1 MKRLPIIVLLPLFL
15 LACAGLTVSTPTV
28 PAPPAPTQPAV
39 TSTAAALPQTPTA
52 VPPIATPAP
61 SSAPTLPPASP
72 TPLPQTFPP
81 DSDAYTLRLVA
92 QGFDKPVY
100 VTHAGD
106 GSGRLF
112 VVEQGGMIRIIRDGA
127 ILPQAF
133 LDLTGIAVDNTFE
146 RGLLGLAFH
155 PRYAENGQ
163 FFVNYTD
170 SNGDTAVVR
179 YTTSADDPNRADPQS
194 AQIVL
199 QVEQPYS
206 NHNGGD
212 IVFGPDGYLYIGMG
226 DGGSAGDPRGNGQ
239 SLTTLLGKML
249 RLDAVS
255 PRSDGVDGGEPY
267 AIPPDN
273 PFAGRST
280 TRPEI
285 WAYGLRNPWRFSF
298 DRATG
303 DLYIADVG
311 QNAYEEVN
319 FQPAGSPGGENYGWD
334 LMEGLH
340 PFEGQP
346 SDALTLPVAEYA
358 QSEGG
363 CSVTGG
369 YVYRG
374 QALPELQGVYFF
386 GDYCSGLVWALHR
399 TADGAWERALFM
411 NTGLNIS
418 SFGEDEAGE
427 LYVVDHGGAVYQLAD
442 AP

>member
-1 MKRLPIIVLLPLFL
+1 LD
-15 LACAGLTVSTPTV
+15 TTP
-28 PAPPAPTQPAV
+28 PT
-39 TSTAAALPQTPTA
+39 
-52 VPPIATPAP
+52 
-61 SSAPTLPPASP
+61 PASP
-72 TPLPQTFPP
+72 SFPP
-81 DSDAYTLRLVA
+81 NAEAYALRLVA
-92 QGFDKPVY
+92 EGFDDPLFL
-100 VTHAGD
+100 THAGD
-106 GSGRLF
+106 GSGRSF
-112 VVEQGGMIRIIRDGA
+112 VVEQSGRIHILQDGA

-133 LDLTGIAVDNTFE
+133 LDLTGIAVNNAFE

-170 SNGDTAVVR
+170 PNGDTAVVR
-179 YTTSADDPNRADPQS
+179 YAVSAEDSNRADPQS

-206 NHNGGD
+206 NHNGGG
-212 IVFGPDGYLYIGMG
+212 IAFGPDGYLYIGMG
-226 DGGSAGDPRGNGQ
+226 DGGSAGDPQGNGQ

-249 RLDAVS
+249 RL
-255 PRSDGVDGGEPY
+255 DGGEPY

-273 PFAGRST
+273 PFAGRSPA
-280 TRPEI
+280 RPEI

-319 FQPAGSPGGENYGWD
+319 FQPADSAGGENYGWD
-334 LMEGLH
+334 VMEGLH
-340 PFEGQP
+340 PFEGQL
-346 SDALTLPVAEYA
+346 SDALTMPVAEYA

-363 CSVTGG
+363 CSITGG

-374 QALPELQGVYFF
+374 EALPELQGVYFF
-386 GDYCSGLVWALHR
+386 GDYCSGLIWTLHR

-411 NTGLNIS
+411 STGLNIS

-427 LYVVDHGGAVYQLAD
+427 LYVVDHGGAVYQLTA

>member
-1 MKRLPIIVLLPLFL
+1 
-15 LACAGLTVSTPTV
+15 
-28 PAPPAPTQPAV
+28 
-39 TSTAAALPQTPTA
+39 
-52 VPPIATPAP
+52 
-61 SSAPTLPPASP
+61 
-72 TPLPQTFPP
+72 
-81 DSDAYTLRLVA
+81 VA
-92 QGFDKPVY
+92 EGFDNPVY

-112 VVEQGGMIRIIRDGA
+112 VVEQSGQIRIIQEGA
-127 ILPQAF
+127 ILPEPF
-133 LDLTGIAVDNTFE
+133 LDLTGIAVDNAFE

-170 SNGDTAVVR
+170 VNGDTAVAR
-179 YTTSADDPNRADPQS
+179 YTVSAGDPDRADPDS
-194 AQIVL
+194 AQIIL
-199 QVEQPYS
+199 RVEQPYP

-212 IVFGPDGYLYIGMG
+212 LAFGPDGYLYIGMG
-226 DGGSAGDPRGNGQ
+226 DGGSAGDPQGNGQ
-239 SLTTLLGKML
+239 NLNTLLGKML
-249 RLDAVS
+249 RLD
-255 PRSDGVDGGEPY
+255 VDSGEPY

-273 PFAGRST
+273 PFAGRSIAQ
-280 TRPEI
+280 PEI

-319 FQPAGSPGGENYGWD
+319 FQPADSPGGENYGWD

-340 PFEGQP
+340 PYEGSPP
-346 SDALTLPVAEYA
+346 SDANLVLPVAEYA

-374 QALPELQGVYFF
+374 QALPELLGVYFF

-399 TADGAWERALFM
+399 TAEGAWERALF
-411 NTGLNIS
+411 TRTTFSIS

-427 LYVVDHGGAVYQLAD
+427 LYVVDHGGAVYQLAA

>member
-1 MKRLPIIVLLPLFL
+1 MKRLPLLVGLPLFL
-15 LACAGLTVSTPTV
+15 LACAVLTVSTPTAPPGLAATQ
-28 PAPPAPTQPAV
+28 PAILSTATALADTPTVAPAPTE
-39 TSTAAALPQTPTA
+39 TPR
-52 VPPIATPAP
+52 PPDT
-61 SSAPTLPPASP
+61 PTLPPASP
-72 TPLPQTFPP
+72 TSAPQTFPP
-81 DSDAYTLRLVA
+81 DSQAYALSLVA
-92 QGFDKPVY
+92 EGFDNPVY

-112 VVEQGGMIRIIRDGA
+112 VVEQSGQIRIIQEGA
-127 ILPQAF
+127 ILPDSF
-133 LDLTGIAVDNTFE
+133 LDLTGIAVDNAFE

-179 YTTSADDPNRADPQS
+179 YTVSAGDPNRADPQS

-199 QVEQPYS
+199 QVEQPYP

-212 IVFGPDGYLYIGMG
+212 IAFGPDGYLYIGMG
-226 DGGSAGDPRGNGQ
+226 DGGSAGDPQGNGQ

-249 RLDAVS
+249 RLD
-255 PRSDGVDGGEPY
+255 VDGGEPY

-280 TRPEI
+280 ARPEI

-319 FQPAGSPGGENYGWD
+319 FQPADSAGGENYGWD

-340 PFEGQP
+340 PYEGSPP
-346 SDALTLPVAEYA
+346 SDANLVLPVAEYA

-399 TADGAWERALFM
+399 TAEGAWERALF
-411 NTGLNIS
+411 TRTTFSIS
-418 SFGEDEAGE
+418 SFGEDETGE
-427 LYVVDHGGAVYQLAD
+427 LYVVDHGGAVYQWVA